1 MTAVDFVKMTLEMSK
16 GWVMGLAADAK
27 DIATTVPTPNGGNHP
42 LWCLGH
48 LIYAEGNIVGKYA
61 KGEANPVA
69 EWAELFDGGTTPL
82 DDASQYPSYDE
93 LLAKFE
99 EVRAATMAYVDTLSD
114 ADLDKPSHAEGDMAQ
129 WFGTIGACLA
139 AIPIHFGFHG
149 GQIADA
155 RRAAG
160 KQPLMG

>member
-1 MTAVDFVKMTLEMSK
+1 MNAIEYIKQEMAMSEA
-16 GWVMGLAADAK
+16 WILGLAADMK
-27 DIATTVPTPNGGNHP
+27 DSPLTAPTPNGGNHP

-48 LIYAEGNIVGKYA
+48 LVYSEGNLVHKYI

-69 EWAELFDGGTTPL
+69 EWAELFDSGTTPL
-82 DDASQYPSYDE
+82 DDASKYPTYDE

-99 EVRAATMAYVDTLSD
+99 MVRGGTMAIVDKLTD
-114 ADLDKPSHAEGDMAQ
+114 ADLDKPSHAEGEMAQ
-129 WFGTIGACLA
+129 WFGTVGQCLA

-160 KQPLMG
+160 LKPLMG